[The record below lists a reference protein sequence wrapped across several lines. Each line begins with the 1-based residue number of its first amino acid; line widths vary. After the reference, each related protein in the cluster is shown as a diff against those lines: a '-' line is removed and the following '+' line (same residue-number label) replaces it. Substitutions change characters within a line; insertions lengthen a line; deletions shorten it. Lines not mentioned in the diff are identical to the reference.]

1 MTDSN
6 QSLCDEPRGE
16 LVIRTLAMP
25 ADTNP
30 SGDIF
35 GGWLLSQMDLGGG
48 IAAKE
53 IALNRVTTVAIT
65 AVRFFNPVHV
75 GDTVCVHADPLKIG
89 RTSLTLYINAWA
101 LDMYN
106 KEKRRL
112 VTEADFTYVS
122 IDDNGRPTVITSDGR
137 LMKVR
142 LGDKK
147 SIDPDL
153 LKKSGRDN
161 LRIDRVDI

>member
-1 MTDSN
+1 MADN
-6 QSLCDEPRGE
+6 NRPLPEEPKGE

-35 GGWLLSQMDLGGG
+35 GGWLLSQMDLGGA

-53 IALNRVTTVAIT
+53 IVENRVITIAIT
-65 AVRFFNPVHV
+65 AVRFWNPVHV
-75 GDTVCVHADPLKIG
+75 GDTVCVHADLLKIG
-89 RTSLTLYINAWA
+89 KTSLTLHINAWA
-101 LDMYN
+101 VAMYH

-122 IDDNGRPTVITSDGR
+122 IDDNGKPALIKTES
-137 LMKVR
+137 K
-142 LGDKK
+142 
-147 SIDPDL
+147 
-153 LKKSGRDN
+153 
-161 LRIDRVDI
+161 DRSAQPPHQIK